1 MVSGTATSSL
11 TKESKPL
18 RLTKEVLGFEL
29 VVTAA
34 QMGEDWLVTVTGG
47 DTPHIGT
54 TSFAWMD
61 EGELVLKSLVCPTHK
76 DHIVGEH
83 YARTLAPL
91 VKSRVLVVAGIHY
104 DGITTEHIAHVVE
117 ASSCLLN
124 ELVHLLSLHL
134 QQRDTITI

>member
-1 MVSGTATSSL
+1 MLPGAATSSL
-11 TKESKPL
+11 TKESKSL

-29 VVTAA
+29 VATAV
-34 QMGEDWLVTVTGG
+34 QMGEDWLVTITGG

-54 TSFAWMD
+54 TSLAWMD
-61 EGELVLKSLVCPTHK
+61 AGELVLKSLVCPTHK

-104 DGITTEHIAHVVE
+104 DGIATEHIAHVVE
-117 ASSCLLN
+117 ASNELLK
-124 ELVHLLSLHL
+124 ELVHLLSL
-134 QQRDTITI
+134 QMDTIAI